1 MFRDTNTSKIQ
12 DLNEKSQKL
21 ELLVERFTSR
31 LRQRQTEGIPIE
43 VQFFYETLK
52 TKGVLVGVTPNYTYR
67 HWLKPQVVPEA
78 SARLLGFESHASIH
92 ANHSDLCKYSESEDE
107 GYKSVSSAI
116 LRLSEIQR
124 KGKSSTTV
132 SFIPFTFMIQLCLHQ
147 KAQTNNWNNYGHT
160 KVSLQAGVV
169 NVQGGQHFH

>member
-1 MFRDTNTSKIQ
+1 VFRDTNTSKIQ

-67 HWLKPQVVPEA
+67 H
-78 SARLLGFESHASIH
+78 
-92 ANHSDLCKYSESEDE
+92 
-107 GYKSVSSAI
+107 
-116 LRLSEIQR
+116 
-124 KGKSSTTV
+124 
-132 SFIPFTFMIQLCLHQ
+132 
-147 KAQTNNWNNYGHT
+147 
-160 KVSLQAGVV
+160 
-169 NVQGGQHFH
+169 